1 MKLSYYIEEHAK
13 ALVSDLN
20 NSWNHEKAHELHD
33 TLHDLFGA
41 IKSEAEEIKLP
52 EFKVPEVKV
61 PEVKASVMDPP
72 VIKIPQ
78 RVVKTRQ
85 FKGRIKRGT
94 RKAIIDLILNE
105 FFEKSKT
112 GQKTFHFRGA
122 DFGVSP
128 KYLQTKVF
136 NYLNTLDYKVKRFP
150 DLNIRRVNTDDG
162 VMCRIERKAG
172 K

>member
-20 NSWNHEKAHELHD
+20 SSWSHEKAHELHD

-41 IKSEAEEIKLP
+41 IKSETEEIKLP
-52 EFKVPEVKV
+52 EFKVPEAKV
-61 PEVKASVMDPP
+61 PVMDPP
-72 VIKIPQ
+72 AIKLPQ
-78 RVVKTRQ
+78 HIVKPRQ

-112 GQKTFHFRGA
+112 GQKTFHFKGA

-136 NYLNTLDYKVKRFP
+136 NYLNTLDCKVKRFP

>member
-20 NSWNHEKAHELHD
+20 SSWSHEKAHELHD
-33 TLHDLFGA
+33 TLNDLFGTV
-41 IKSEAEEIKLP
+41 KSETEEIKLP
-52 EFKVPEVKV
+52 EFKVPEVKA
-61 PEVKASVMDPP
+61 PLMDPP
-72 VIKIPQ
+72 AIKLPQ
-78 RVVKTRQ
+78 QIVKPRQ
-85 FKGRIKRGT
+85 FKGRIKRGA
-94 RKAIIDLILNE
+94 RRAIIDLILDE

-112 GQKTFHFRGA
+112 GQKTFHFKGA

-136 NYLNTLDYKVKRFP
+136 NYLNTLDCKVKRFP